1 MRRDIKKTFKDPDSA
16 FASFN
21 FFGKKTIKMQDI
33 INHNFITRFGF
44 EKEDIKAYLLRDKVF
59 THEEAEINFTTFKKH
74 FSSKGFLIGI
84 CNYSCFHYIR
94 MKNNIERYT
103 TF

>member
-59 THEEAEINFTTFKKH
+59 THEEAEIDFTTFKKH
-74 FSSKGFLIGI
+74 FFPALLLIDDRDEKRVDQ
-84 CNYSCFHYIR
+84 F
-94 MKNNIERYT
+94 EE
-103 TF
+103 